1 MTRTREALSSKLD
14 KLFLGK
20 RIIDLDLLD
29 ELEELLISADMGVET
44 SLELIEKTRDKVRR
58 KELTDPARLKA
69 HLKDEMLD
77 LLTQVTESKAPES
90 YETPGRHGHWGKRR
104 RQNHNYCQ
112 TGSL

>member
-1 MTRTREALSSKLD
+1 MD

-69 HLKDEMLD
+69 HLKDEMLTSPD
-77 LLTQVTESKAPES
+77 
-90 YETPGRHGHWGKRR
+90 PGYRV
-104 RQNHNYCQ
+104 
-112 TGSL
+112 